1 MTLAKATVSGTV
13 YREPQSRFT
22 KNDVEVWDLLLN
34 IDEKE
39 ETLLRVISK
48 RKALSDMLKTV
59 NKGEKLLVDG
69 RLQIA
74 TTKTTDGAERKFFEI
89 DAFDIERLAASSP
102 TAAVTATTSNS
113 QTEELVS
120 FKEADFGEEELIDDE
135 EIPF

>member
-113 QTEELVS
+113 QPEELVS